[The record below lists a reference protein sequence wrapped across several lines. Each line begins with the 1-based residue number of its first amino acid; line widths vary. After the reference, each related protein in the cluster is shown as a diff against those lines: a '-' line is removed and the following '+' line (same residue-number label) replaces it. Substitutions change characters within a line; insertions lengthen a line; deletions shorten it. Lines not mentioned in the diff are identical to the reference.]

1 MSRVLDNSP
10 RVREDTRKTVLTAIE
25 ELEYIVPRQHKEDK
39 ETRLIKVL
47 ALLPDVENLFYSA
60 IAEGI
65 CDMARKKNCMVLLC
79 TTASEYENEQ
89 KFLQMLSL
97 NLADGAILCSSVME
111 REELRELNQ
120 KYPLIQ
126 WCEHKE
132 KLECVPNV
140 TKLRLILLFQLV
152 MEMWI
157 LMGLSES

>member
-1 MSRVLDNSP
+1 MLFRS
-10 RVREDTRKTVLTAIE
+10 
-25 ELEYIVPRQHKEDK
+25 K

-47 ALLPDVENLFYSA
+47 ALLPDVENPFYSA